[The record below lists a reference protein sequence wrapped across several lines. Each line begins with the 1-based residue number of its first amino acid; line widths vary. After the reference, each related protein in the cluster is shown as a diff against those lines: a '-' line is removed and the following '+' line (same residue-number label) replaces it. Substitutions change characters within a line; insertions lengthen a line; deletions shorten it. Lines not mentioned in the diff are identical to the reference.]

1 MVTHLA
7 RYDLASEYL
16 STQLETV
23 LEYIARNIVNK
34 PFYDPANR
42 DNIISADLTLKEKY
56 EIRNKV
62 YKALNREN
70 WGQLF
75 QNIRY

>member
-1 MVTHLA
+1 M
-7 RYDLASEYL
+7 
-16 STQLETV
+16 
-23 LEYIARNIVNK
+23 EYIVRNILNK
-34 PFYDPANR
+34 HFYDPANR

-56 EIRNKV
+56 EIRNKAF
-62 YKALNREN
+62 KALNRKN